1 MALAACGR
9 FKVSIDIVLDD
20 FSSLLFWNCGSSSW
34 VVVFVLDR
42 VQCSNNT
49 CLEEEEEEDDDDD
62 TRVVSSLVSLDDVLQ
77 FLCVVVTYRTQF
89 RCGGCDT

>member
-20 FSSLLFWNCGSSSW
+20 SSLLLFWNCGSSSW

-49 CLEEEEEEDDDDD
+49 CLEEEEEEEDDDDD
-62 TRVVSSLVSLDDVLQ
+62 TRVISSLVSSLDNVLQ
-77 FLCVVVTYRTQF
+77 FL
-89 RCGGCDT
+89 

>member
-20 FSSLLFWNCGSSSW
+20 FSSLLLFWNCGSSSW

-42 VQCSNNT
+42 VQCSNTT
-49 CLEEEEEEDDDDD
+49 CLEEEEEGDDD
-62 TRVVSSLVSLDDVLQ
+62 TRVVSSLVSSLDDVLQ
-77 FLCVVVTYRTQF
+77 FL
-89 RCGGCDT
+89 

>member
-20 FSSLLFWNCGSSSW
+20 FSSLLLFWNCGSSSW

-42 VQCSNNT
+42 VQCSNTT
-49 CLEEEEEEDDDDD
+49 CLEEEEDD
-62 TRVVSSLVSLDDVLQ
+62 TRVVSSLVSSLDDVLQ
-77 FLCVVVTYRTQF
+77 FL
-89 RCGGCDT
+89 

>member
-20 FSSLLFWNCGSSSW
+20 SSFVILWNCGSSSW

-49 CLEEEEEEDDDDD
+49 CLEEEEDDDDDDD
-62 TRVVSSLVSLDDVLQ
+62 TRVVSSLASSLDNVLQ
-77 FLCVVVTYRTQF
+77 FL
-89 RCGGCDT
+89 